1 MIKALLMV
9 FVSVLF
15 VGCGGG
21 SIVDGI
27 WVNDFGIIEFDSGNG
42 TYRGL
47 LFNGDGFDQSLS
59 IEQEEGNLVTYSTDG
74 KSFDAEIDGN
84 AITITADDAR
94 EFEYSRYNGESYTE
108 DKFKKHI
115 DGKWIGNLMG
125 IEMTFFIDSE
135 NSEIEI
141 YSLGESEK
149 GDFTINN
156 IIGNWAVLDAGEG
169 AVMILKDEKTF
180 VWKGSDNENVLFT
193 QEQ

>member
-115 DGKWIGNLMG
+115 DVW
-125 IEMTFFIDSE
+125 
-135 NSEIEI
+135 
-141 YSLGESEK
+141 
-149 GDFTINN
+149 
-156 IIGNWAVLDAGEG
+156 VL
-169 AVMILKDEKTF
+169 K
-180 VWKGSDNENVLFT
+180 
-193 QEQ
+193 